1 MYRPIHSLQKTVLA
15 ALLALSLGLAEG
27 AAAQVV
33 GRVTDLAA
41 ETPVQAAGVALIDAE
56 GNVKAQAVTDADGL
70 FSARITEPGVYTIQ
84 IVALGYVASSGTTVN
99 YDEERVFLEIDL
111 VPAPIEAEGI
121 TVSVEQRVPYLEV
134 FGFYDRRDD
143 GRGTFL
149 TPEDIQR
156 RKATRS
162 SHLLRE
168 VASVLLS
175 EAREP
180 VFARAIGTTPGQ
192 GLCVPNIYVDG
203 YPLRTDTQMQNVFS
217 SPMRFDLVVPPPEQV
232 AAMEVYPGGASIPPQ
247 WRTATSGCGVI
258 VVWSRRW

>member
-1 MYRPIHSLQKTVLA
+1 MYRPIQLFQTTLL
-15 ALLALSLGLAEG
+15 ALLALSLPGFAGGVEG
-27 AAAQVV
+27 QIV

-41 ETPVQAAGVALIDAE
+41 ETPVQAAGVALVDAE
-56 GNVKAQAVTDADGL
+56 GNVKAQAVTGADGL
-70 FSARITEPGVYTIQ
+70 FSARLAEAGVYTVQ
-84 IVALGYVASSGTTVN
+84 VVALGYVASPGTTVT
-99 YDEERVFLEIDL
+99 YEGERVFLEISL
-111 VPAPIEAEGI
+111 IPAPIEAEGI

-168 VASVLLS
+168 VSSILLS
-175 EAREP
+175 QAREP
-180 VFARAIGTTPGQ
+180 VFARAVGTTPGQ
-192 GLCVPNIYVDG
+192 GLCVPNIFVDG
-203 YPLRTDTQMQNVFS
+203 YPLRTNTQMQDVYA
-217 SPMRFDLVVPPPEQV
+217 SPNRFDLVVPPPEQV
-232 AAMEVYPGGASIPPQ
+232 AAMEIYPGGASIPPQ
-247 WRTATSGCGVI
+247 WRTGTSGCGVI